1 MITLL
6 EKWFIKNKEN
16 IKSPAVRHAYGILC
30 GVLGIII
37 NILLFAF
44 KLFAG
49 TISHSIAITADAF
62 NNLSDAGSS
71 IITLI
76 GFKLAASKPDE
87 DHPFGH
93 GRMEYISGLL
103 VSLMIL
109 LMGYEL
115 TKSSFMKIFHPVDLD
130 FSPVIIIILILSIAA
145 KCYMAFYNYRIGKKI
160 NSAAMK
166 ATATDSLSDTVSTF
180 VVLIATLV
188 SFYTPYQIDGI
199 CGTLVGIFI
208 LIAGIKAAK
217 ETIDPLLGTAP
228 DPEYVK
234 QIEDIVLSHEPVIG
248 IHDLIV
254 HNYGPGRT
262 LISLHAEVPSD
273 GDILKMHDTIDLIEH
288 HLQHDLMCSAVIHMD
303 PVCVNDPFTRELKQ
317 IALDVLASIDETLS
331 LHDFR
336 TVIGPTHTNL
346 IFDVVTPYRYRY
358 TDEQLR
364 KIISEELKKKNP
376 NYFAVIEV
384 DKKYA

>member
-1 MITLL
+1 MIRLL
-6 EKWFIKNKEN
+6 EKWFIKDKDN
-16 IKSPAVRHAYGILC
+16 IHSPAVRHAYGALC
-30 GVLGIII
+30 SILGILI
-37 NILLFAF
+37 NIVLFAF

-93 GRMEYISGLL
+93 GRIEYISGLF
-103 VSLMIL
+103 VSVMIL
-109 LMGYEL
+109 FMGFEL
-115 TKSSFMKIFHPVDLD
+115 TKSSFIKIFQPTELD
-130 FSPVIIIILILSIAA
+130 FSVIVVIILALSILA
-145 KCYMAFYNYRIGKKI
+145 KGYMALYNFRIGKKI
-160 NSAAMK
+160 DSAAMK
-166 ATATDSLSDTVSTF
+166 ATGTDSLSDMISTF
-180 VVLIATLV
+180 VVLTATLL
-188 SFYTPYQIDGI
+188 SYYTPYHIDGI

-208 LIAGIKAAK
+208 LIAGMKAAK

-228 DPEYVK
+228 DPELVQ
-234 QIEDIVLSHEPVIG
+234 QIEEIVMSYDLIIG

-262 LISLHAEVPSD
+262 LISLHAEVPAD

-288 HLQHDLMCSAVIHMD
+288 RLHHDLLCNAVIHMD
-303 PVCVNDPFTRELKQ
+303 PVCVNDPVTMELKQ
-317 IALDVLASIDETLS
+317 VVLDVIETIDSTLTM
-331 LHDFR
+331 HDFR

-346 IFDVVTPYRYRY
+346 IFDVVTPYRYQY

-364 KIISEELKKKNP
+364 KMISDELKKRNET
-376 NYFAVIEV
+376 YFAVIEI